1 MSAFDLE
8 ALIPKCE
15 TIAAWRLAKLLSCS
29 KNHIRHLI
37 EGGSIKVPREE
48 LARIKRKEKPWTM
61 ASIPRESVIEF
72 IRERVTP
79 AFRQNAR
86 QKGAA
91 Q

>member
-1 MSAFDLE
+1 MSTFDPE
-8 ALIPKCE
+8 TLIPKCE
-15 TIAAWRLAKLLSCS
+15 TIAAWRIAKLLICS
-29 KNHIRHLI
+29 KSHIRRLI

-86 QKGAA
+86 QKGVA